1 MTTTT
6 PRILGQN
13 MPAAG
18 VDTNLF
24 TVATGTQAQF
34 NIFLCNQAGSQDQF
48 TIALVPFTGTETSAT
63 YIAYNTPL
71 TANGIFSVGG
81 LYLNS
86 GDQVR
91 ILSVNGTI
99 SFTATGLSINP

>member
-24 TVATGTQAQF
+24 TVANGTQVQF
-34 NIFLCNQAGSQDQF
+34 NLFLCNQAGFQDMF
-48 TIALVPFTGTETSAT
+48 TVALVPFTGIETPAT
-63 YIAYNTPL
+63 FVAYNTPIV
-71 TANGIFSVGG
+71 ANGIFSMGG

-91 ILSVNGTI
+91 VSSLNGYV

>member
-6 PRILGQN
+6 PSILGQN

-18 VDTNLF
+18 IDTNLF
-24 TVATGTQAQF
+24 TVTNGTQVQF
-34 NIFLCNQAGSQDQF
+34 NIFLCNQSSTQDAF
-48 TIALVPFTGTETSAT
+48 TIALVPNSGTETSAT
-63 YIAYNTPL
+63 YISFNTPIIGN
-71 TANGIFSVGG
+71 AVFSIGG

-91 ILSVNGTI
+91 VLSTDGNI
-99 SFTATGLSINP
+99 SFTATGLIVVP